1 MRKYLL
7 KMNQLG
13 FKQTDLSNAL
23 KKAVQEFEEGEN
35 EYNQLKEQLEAM
47 EETDEQYEEISTQVQ
62 EYETL
67 LEESDVELE
76 EKIQKFSDNKAEYDK
91 KVKQMQAA
99 NEAKKAKKAAA
110 SAAPPAPAPAPAPNP
125 VPAPAPAPAPNPPV
139 VILNPNDPPKVE
151 EKKDSF
157 GSWLLWG
164 GLAVLGLVVGVNVMK
179 NKE

>member
-13 FKQTDLSNAL
+13 FKIADLSNAL
-23 KKAVQEFEEGEN
+23 KKAVQEFEEGEG
-35 EYNQLKEQLEAM
+35 EYNSLKEQLEGMAD
-47 EETDEQYEEISTQVQ
+47 TDEGYEELRTQVE

-67 LEESDVELE
+67 LEEADTELE

-110 SAAPPAPAPAPAPNP
+110 APAPAPAPP
-125 VPAPAPAPAPNPPV
+125 PAPVAASGNPPV
-139 VILNPNDPPKVE
+139 VILNPNETPKE

-179 NKE
+179 NRE